1 MIAVARDV
9 IPIKR
14 NTQGGNTDFLLFD
27 IAVKKKDNFCGEK
40 RIFTCVSII

>member
-1 MIAVARDV
+1 MIAVAKDV

-27 IAVKKKDNFCGEK
+27 IAVKKKNVEK
-40 RIFTCVSII
+40 REFSHAYL

>member
-1 MIAVARDV
+1 MIAVAKDV

-27 IAVKKKDNFCGEK
+27 IAVKKKKCGEK

>member
-27 IAVKKKDNFCGEK
+27 IAVKKKKKIIFVEK
-40 RIFTCVSII
+40 REFSHAYL

>member
-1 MIAVARDV
+1 MIAVAKDV

-27 IAVKKKDNFCGEK
+27 IAVKKKKKKNVEK
-40 RIFTCVSII
+40 REFSHAYL